1 MRDTVTHTRIHSRRH
16 VCAHTP
22 VHERRNPPARSRGGW
37 DGSEGMWY
45 KPQIDS
51 FHMWRDPSGH
61 RSQGAER
68 AVDFAGGVAG
78 AGVGAGQCHVGASPE
93 QNQHHGEG
101 PPSRPCHRHL
111 VRVGHPGTPVGEPH
125 KARCQTALPYCQ
137 LVLPALCLTT
147 LSFPRRQHG
156 TSEWH
161 KACAWSNTNFKIF
174 FKLSFAT
181 QFNATVE
188 YSLHSWHRYYNL
200 EMSLCFKGGY
210 EFDRPSGVGSRSLLQ
225 GDLPNSG
232 IKPRSPALQAGSL
245 PAEPPGKPKKTGVG
259 RLSLLQ
265 GIFLIQEAN
274 QGLLHCSG
282 FFISWATR
290 EALYIQTNTRMGVY
304 IQTYICIKVW
314 KLKGKG

>member
-1 MRDTVTHTRIHSRRH
+1 MAPHSSTLVHTIKGLPWWQ
-16 VCAHTP
+16 VK
-22 VHERRNPPARSRGGW
+22 NWPAMQETWVRTLGW
-37 DGSEGMWY
+37 EDSLAEGMWY

-68 AVDFAGGVAG
+68 AVDFAGDVAG

-156 TSEWH
+156 TSE
-161 KACAWSNTNFKIF
+161 
-174 FKLSFAT
+174 
-181 QFNATVE
+181 
-188 YSLHSWHRYYNL
+188 
-200 EMSLCFKGGY
+200 
-210 EFDRPSGVGSRSLLQ
+210 
-225 GDLPNSG
+225 
-232 IKPRSPALQAGSL
+232 
-245 PAEPPGKPKKTGVG
+245 
-259 RLSLLQ
+259 
-265 GIFLIQEAN
+265 
-274 QGLLHCSG
+274 
-282 FFISWATR
+282 
-290 EALYIQTNTRMGVY
+290 
-304 IQTYICIKVW
+304 
-314 KLKGKG
+314 